1 MTNHALSL
9 LQLCDSSFPIGSFSQ
24 SFGLETYIQ
33 KNKVTDANTFS
44 EWLHVYVHEQ
54 LAYADGLAVRL
65 TYDAL
70 DIDDLD
76 KVWEL
81 DRILTV
87 QNLARESRDGTQRMG
102 DRMLNIAEAIYKI
115 PVLTTY
121 AQKIRDKQAFGHPA
135 IVFTMI
141 GHHLQVEKNT
151 TVLYYLYSTVVSLVQ
166 NAVRA
171 IPLGQTAGQ
180 KIIYTFQQQ
189 LQQTTDKIMEL
200 DEEEFGVVSPGLELS
215 QMQHER
221 VGIRI
226 FSS

>member
-1 MTNHALSL
+1 MTDNALSL
-9 LQLCDSSFPIGSFSQ
+9 FQLCDSNFPTGSFSH

-33 KNKVTDANTFS
+33 KDIVQDPETFS
-44 EWLHVYVHEQ
+44 EWLKVYLHEQ
-54 LAYADGLAVRL
+54 LAYADGLAARL
-65 TYDAL
+65 VYEAL
-70 DIDDLD
+70 DQDDLE
-76 KVWEL
+76 KIWEL

-102 DRMLNIAEAIYKI
+102 DRMLNIAESIYEI
-115 PVLTTY
+115 PMLSMY
-121 AQKIRDKQAFGHPA
+121 RKRLRNKQSFGHSA
-135 IVFTMI
+135 IVFTMV
-141 GHHLQVEKNT
+141 GHYLQVEKET
-151 TVLYYLYSTVVSLVQ
+151 TILYYLYSTLVALVQ

-180 KIIYTFQQQ
+180 KVIYSFQKELKQA
-189 LQQTTDKIMEL
+189 TDKIMHL
-200 DEEEFGVVSPGLELS
+200 DEMDFGVVSPGLELS